1 MFVLGMIV
9 LLIAIVGG
17 LVLGAWIE
25 AKAAWP
31 FKIK

>member
-1 MFVLGMIV
+1 MFVLGLIV
-9 LLIAIVGG
+9 ALILIAGG